1 MSAKTIEAA
10 RIAGALKCMDA
21 LRKFEHDATHAVEWE
36 GPEQSVSEY
45 FGQRLS
51 DTRALVAA
59 LGPMAPELE
68 GAIATLAE
76 YIHSEICGGVPDVSP
91 GHWIPLAAMT
101 DEERQTMIDRMDAE
115 NAAVDAIGSADVISL
130 AERRA
135 AT

>member
-21 LRKFEHDATHAVEWE
+21 LRQMGQSAEAPGWDDTVEA
-36 GPEQSVSEY
+36 Y
-45 FGQRLS
+45 FAQRLS

-59 LGPMAPELE
+59 LGPMAPEHE

-101 DEERQTMIDRMDAE
+101 DEGRQTMIDRMDAE
-115 NAAVDAIGSADVISL
+115 NAAIDAEGSARVISL